1 LIAYVLAGILA
12 DDFFSVFLLF
22 FCFWGSRICFV
33 LFCFVILDS
42 DCFDV
47 CRELVACEEIGIV
60 WTSVVV
66 VVAVLMIGSWVF
78 G

>member
-1 LIAYVLAGILA
+1 MIAYVLAGIFA
-12 DDFFSVFLLF
+12 DDFFSFF
-22 FCFWGSRICFV
+22 FCFFCRESV
-33 LFCFVILDS
+33 LFCFVILGS

>member
-1 LIAYVLAGILA
+1 MLIVLAGIFS

-22 FCFWGSRICFV
+22 FLFLGFAN
-33 LFCFVILDS
+33 LFCFVILGS